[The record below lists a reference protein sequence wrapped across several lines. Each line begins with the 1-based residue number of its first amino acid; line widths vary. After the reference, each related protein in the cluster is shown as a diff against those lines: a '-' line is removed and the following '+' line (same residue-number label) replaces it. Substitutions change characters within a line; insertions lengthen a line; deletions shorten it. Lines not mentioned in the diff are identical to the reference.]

1 MAVAADLSMGSFLRF
16 NNDLCQIIE
25 WQHRTPGNLRA
36 FYQGTMRNIRTGG
49 KAEYRFRPD
58 ETVELVRVETRELE
72 YLYRD
77 GESLVCMDHQTY
89 DQPYIPVSLFG
100 DSIGFIKEGAVVL
113 VAFEGDTPLYAEP
126 PPNVVLEIT
135 YTEPGIRG
143 DTATKTLK
151 PATVETGATV
161 KVPLFCDIGEKIKVD
176 TRTGQYM
183 ERVK

>member
-1 MAVAADLSMGSFLRF
+1 MAVASDLSMGSFLRF

-58 ETVELVRVETRELE
+58 ETVDLVRVETRELE

-77 GESLVCMDHQTY
+77 GDVLVCMDNQTY
-89 DQPYIPVSLFG
+89 EQPFIPANLFG
-100 DSIGFIKEGAVVL
+100 DSINFFKEGSIVL
-113 VAFEGDTPLYAEP
+113 VAFDGDTPLFAEP
-126 PPNVVLEIT
+126 PQNVVLAIT
-135 YTEPGIRG
+135 YTEPGMRG

-151 PATVETGATV
+151 PATLETGAVV

-176 TRTGQYM
+176 TRTGQYI